1 MHKRRIIA
9 ASVLLA
15 PFALAA
21 IFLSQSSK
29 APEIKPS
36 QVYIWDC
43 EFPEQ
48 RPEVIVVSAQM
59 AGYMWITLTGHDGVQ
74 PMHGGRVFAM

>member
-21 IFLSQSSK
+21 IFLLQSPN
-29 APEIKPS
+29 APVIKPS
-36 QVYIWDC
+36 QVYTWDC
-43 EFPEQ
+43 EYPDVKPES
-48 RPEVIVVSAQM
+48 IM
-59 AGYMWITLTGHDGVQ
+59 LTCGDGGMYVDKIKWS
-74 PMHGGRVFAM
+74 R